1 MPTGESEA
9 YEDPTHSAAVHGLTP
24 RRIIVIAFFAITM
37 LMSVFSIGI
46 IVSHQSESKYALAK
60 KINLA
65 LGVVFFVHAA
75 LGIYVT
81 VDMSNE
87 VFSWVTLLVLVS
99 SCACTLVF
107 QMLMLYQVVHKLSVM
122 HAPFWKPISILAV
135 VIIVAAKGLSFAL
148 VFYISSINLNSIEVE
163 SNFISAFHTA
173 IGFISKIANLVG
185 NLVFD
190 LYKVYA
196 VAWYTFFIQRNIIS
210 QLKVDTIGDHGSG
223 KSVVKRLNI
232 LMTLCMILCIITLVV
247 AILGF
252 EILHHAVAV
261 SLESTAGVM
270 ILALN
275 VWLDMHF
282 QLAGK
287 FHSKYDSK
295 GDSGKISPRTSRTFA
310 KTAPYEDAPLLKG
323 DSPATME
330 SVRRAGSIATPG
342 PMKRNSSIVVAEE
355 EM

>member
-1 MPTGESEA
+1 MSA
-9 YEDPTHSAAVHGLTP
+9 ADSQIYEDPTHSAAVRGLTP
-24 RRIIVIAFFAITM
+24 RRIIVIVFFVITM
-37 LMSVFSIGI
+37 LMSVISVGI
-46 IVSHQSESKYALAK
+46 IFCHQIDRHYALAK
-60 KINLA
+60 KINIT

-81 VDMSNE
+81 IDMSNG

-135 VIIVAAKGLSFAL
+135 VTIIGAKCLSFAL
-148 VFYISSINLNSIEVE
+148 VFYISSVNLNSIEVE

-173 IGFISKIANLVG
+173 IGFASKIANLVG

-210 QLKVDTIGDHGSG
+210 NLKVDTVGDHASG
-223 KSVVKRLNI
+223 KGVIYSLNI
-232 LMTLCMILCIITLVV
+232 LMTLCMILCIATLVV

-270 ILALN
+270 ILAVN
-275 VWLDMHF
+275 IWLDLHF
-282 QLAGK
+282 KLASK
-287 FHSKYDSK
+287 FHSKHSSK
-295 GDSGKISPRTSRTFA
+295 GDSGKLCPRTSGTVAR
-310 KTAPYEDAPLLKG
+310 TAPYEEAPLLYT
-323 DSPATME
+323 DTPSTME
-330 SVRRAGSIATPG
+330 SVRRVTPMTTPG
-342 PMKRNSSIVVAEE
+342 PMKRNSSILMTE